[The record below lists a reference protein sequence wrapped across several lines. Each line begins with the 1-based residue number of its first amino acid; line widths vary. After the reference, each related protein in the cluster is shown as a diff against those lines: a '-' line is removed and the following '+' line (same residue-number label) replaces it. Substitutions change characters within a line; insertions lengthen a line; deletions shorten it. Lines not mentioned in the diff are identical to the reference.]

1 MSVKRFLS
9 TVHLNGET
17 NLDTKTLSTPKLKE
31 LQPPKSTLKQALL
44 IGFYKYAKFH
54 ANPLDDYGEMESKMF
69 SHTFVL
75 VAVTSFTHCYL
86 SALITPHW
94 KVLWS

>member
-1 MSVKRFLS
+1 MSVRSFLS

-17 NLDTKTLSTPKLKE
+17 NLETKAFSTPKLKK
-31 LQPPKSTLKQALL
+31 LKSPKSRLKQALL
-44 IGFYKYAKFH
+44 GSITKPNFMQIRWTV
-54 ANPLDDYGEMESKMF
+54 MEKWMF
-69 SHTFVL
+69 SHTFEL

-94 KVLWS
+94 KVLWN